1 MWPSDWPSS
10 ARAIATAVEAAV
22 AAARAGDESAF
33 SATTAD
39 LSELPADQVTSVLAA
54 IVRELLETA
63 HPEGLTGDDVRAV
76 LESVVRRSASWLP
89 RLEVAT
95 VVSALTG
102 ALGIDESAEPDRGW
116 ANPQPAAVLLV
127 EYLAELAR
135 TPPRQSIHRAIGEI
149 ARAETIEMP

>member
-1 MWPSDWPSS
+1 MWPADWPSS
-10 ARAIATAVEAAV
+10 ARAIATAIEAAV
-22 AAARAGDESAF
+22 TAAKAADESGF

-63 HPEGLTGDDVRAV
+63 HPDGLTGDDVRAV
-76 LESVVRRSASWLP
+76 LESVVRRSAAWLP
-89 RLEVAT
+89 RLDAAA

-102 ALGIDESAEPDRGW
+102 ALGVDESAAPDRTW
-116 ANPQPAAVLLV
+116 TNPQPAAVLLV
-127 EYLAELAR
+127 EYLAEPAR
-135 TPPRQSIHRAIGEI
+135 TPPHESIRRAINEI